1 MPTIIMNQASIATIT
16 EESVYRNQNFLTA
29 SPITKHNINGLA
41 LKLSRHKENSSRYVS
56 HKDFISQCIKS
67 KLDTK
72 QLKILIMT
80 L

>member
-1 MPTIIMNQASIATIT
+1 MPRIIMNQASIATIT

-41 LKLSRHKENSSRYVS
+41 LKLSGHKENSTSYVS

-67 KLDTK
+67 KLVPK
-72 QLKILIMT
+72 RSELMLSN
-80 L
+80 